1 VTLLRRATGLAI
13 AIGALA
19 LGATAE
25 AQVYKWVDDQGV
37 THYGQRPAHEAPV
50 PPKKLDIRVTGNDPA
65 PLPGAI
71 CYTIQCQYER
81 MRDDR
86 LIRDEAWRKEVEAR
100 TKLISAQNEA
110 RAREAAVSAGPVI
123 TGVPVIVGRRVP
135 YHLQQPHGVP
145 HGIPHGVPGVH
156 GVGAPV
162 NPRAPQQP
170 AEPQVRIRAR

>member
-1 VTLLRRATGLAI
+1 VNPVRRI
-13 AIGALA
+13 AGIAFV
-19 LGATAE
+19 LGIASVGVPAE
-25 AQVYKWVDDQGV
+25 AQVYKWVDEQGV
-37 THYGQRPAHEAPV
+37 THYGQRPAHEAPS
-50 PPKKLDIRVTGNDPA
+50 PPKKLDIRVTGNDPVQ
-65 PLPGAI
+65 LPGAI

-110 RAREAAVSAGPVI
+110 RAREAAAAPGAAI
-123 TGVPVIVGRRVP
+123 AGVPVIVGRRVP
-135 YHLQQPHGVP
+135 YHLQH
-145 HGIPHGVPGVH
+145 PHGVPGVH
-156 GVGAPV
+156 GVHDVHGVGRPV

>member
-1 VTLLRRATGLAI
+1 VGLFRRAALTGLALGV
-13 AIGALA
+13 ASLA
-19 LGATAE
+19 APAA
-25 AQVYKWVDDQGV
+25 AQIYKWVDAQGV
-37 THYGQRPAHEAPV
+37 THYGQRPAHEAPS

-100 TKLISAQNEA
+100 TKLITAQNEA
-110 RAREAAVSAGPVI
+110 RAREAAVSSGPAV

-135 YHLQQPHGVP
+135 IHLQRPHGV
-145 HGIPHGVPGVH
+145 HGVPGV
-156 GVGAPV
+156 GAPA